1 MLPIK
6 KLYIDSRF
14 KSPDSVS
21 DSDFYIDLPETLLM
35 PEGTGFYLDDISIPV
50 TWYPITENRNNKI
63 SDLDEIFYLK
73 NLEKLK
79 ILWLADNPV
88 NSNNNQQDDLTD
100 QYRLTIIRN
109 LKNLQKLD
117 NISMFDNFIKN
128 KYILIFCFKQLL
140 VKKKNKHL
148 YTDVK

>member
-1 MLPIK
+1 MESIQYCFNLTE
-6 KLYIDSRF
+6 LYI
-14 KSPDSVS
+14 
-21 DSDFYIDLPETLLM
+21 
-35 PEGTGFYLDDISIPV
+35 
-50 TWYPITENRNNKI
+50 RNNKI

-88 NSNNNQQDDLTD
+88 NSNNNQQDDLTN

>member
-1 MLPIK
+1 M
-6 KLYIDSRF
+6 
-14 KSPDSVS
+14 
-21 DSDFYIDLPETLLM
+21 
-35 PEGTGFYLDDISIPV
+35 
-50 TWYPITENRNNKI
+50 
-63 SDLDEIFYLK
+63 K

-117 NISMFDNFIKN
+117 NISMFDHFIKS
-128 KYILIFCFKQLL
+128 KYIKLILIFCFKQSL